1 MLTKRLLPLAV
12 VAVAGTL
19 ALTACSGQ
27 GPAAQAAEAPA
38 AGSALSLLSGT
49 AKANGAQPSTGD
61 WALRNGG
68 APDARTAPI
77 AKKWVQL
84 TAGSAGDLDPVVV
97 NGAGLTLYRFDTDT
111 ASPSKSNCAGACAVT
126 WPPLT
131 VQQGGKIFIDG
142 IRKKD
147 VGVVK
152 RDDGTLQVTIKGWP
166 AYRFAKDTQP
176 GDTKGQGVGGVWFG
190 LRPDGGKAGAQNG
203 ENSSAENSGG
213 KDSNAEN
220 SSGKDSNG
228 ENSSGKDSG
237 KGDDVTATS
246 AVLFDDANFSDNGAS
261 QGVAGAGCQ
270 NLARPGV
277 TSSVAVQGSLKLWTG
292 KDCTGES
299 KLIDGDVRDLATVGF
314 DDKLV
319 SVKLR

>member
-1 MLTKRLLPLAV
+1 MLTTRLLPLAV

-27 GPAAQAAEAPA
+27 APVAQAAEAPAAAQA

-49 AKANGAQPSTGD
+49 AKSNGAQPSTGD

-68 APDARTAPI
+68 APDAQTAPI
-77 AKKWVQL
+77 AQKWVQL
-84 TAGSAGDLDPVVV
+84 SAGSAGDLDPVVV

-111 ASPSKSNCAGACAVT
+111 ASPSKSNCSGACAVT

-176 GDTKGQGVGGVWFG
+176 DDTKGQGVGGVWFG

-203 ENSSAENSGG
+203 ENAGENGG
-213 KDSNAEN
+213 GENKDSL
-220 SSGKDSNG
+220 
-228 ENSSGKDSG
+228 
-237 KGDDVTATS
+237 TATS

-299 KLIDGDVRDLATVGF
+299 KLIDGDVRDLSAIGF

>member
-1 MLTKRLLPLAV
+1 MLAKRLLPLAL
-12 VAVAGTL
+12 AAAGAL

-27 GPAAQAAEAPA
+27 APAATAAAAPD

-111 ASPSKSNCAGACAVT
+111 ASPSKSNCAGDCAVT

-176 GDTKGQGVGGVWFG
+176 GDTKGQGIGGVWFG

-203 ENSSAENSGG
+203 ENGGGDNSGNKG
-213 KDSNAEN
+213 
-220 SSGKDSNG
+220 G
-228 ENSSGKDSG
+228 E
-237 KGDDVTATS
+237 VTATS
-246 AVLFDDANFSDNGAS
+246 AVLFDDANFSDDGAS

-277 TSSVAVQGSLKLWTG
+277 TSSIAAQGSLKLWTG

-299 KLIDGDVRDLATVGF
+299 KLIDGDVRDLSTVGF

>member
-1 MLTKRLLPLAV
+1 MLTKRLLPLAL
-12 VAVAGTL
+12 AAAGTL

-27 GPAAQAAEAPA
+27 APIAQAADAPA
-38 AGSALSLLSGT
+38 TGSALSLLSGT

-61 WALRNGG
+61 WALRSGG
-68 APDARTAPI
+68 ALDARTAPI
-77 AKKWVQL
+77 ATKWVQL

-111 ASPSKSNCAGACAVT
+111 ASPSRSNCAGACAVT

-131 VQQGGKIFIDG
+131 VQPGGKIFIDG
-142 IRKKD
+142 VRKKD

-166 AYRFAKDTQP
+166 AYRFAKDTEP

-190 LRPDGGKAGAQNG
+190 LRPDGGKAGAQEGDNG
-203 ENSSAENSGG
+203 GG
-213 KDSNAEN
+213 ES
-220 SSGKDSNG
+220 
-228 ENSSGKDSG
+228 

-246 AVLFDDANFSDNGAS
+246 AVLFDDANFSDDGAS

-314 DDKLV
+314 DDELV

>member
-1 MLTKRLLPLAV
+1 MLAKRLLPLAL
-12 VAVAGTL
+12 AAAGTL

-27 GPAAQAAEAPA
+27 APVTQAAAVPD

-49 AKANGAQPSTGD
+49 AKSNGAQPGTGD

-68 APDARTAPI
+68 TPDAKTAPI

-111 ASPSKSNCAGACAVT
+111 ASPSKSNCSDACAVT

-166 AYRFAKDTQP
+166 VYRFAKDTQP

-203 ENSSAENSGG
+203 ENDGDNNSGG
-213 KDSNAEN
+213 N
-220 SSGKDSNG
+220 NG
-228 ENSSGKDSG
+228 GE
-237 KGDDVTATS
+237 VTATS
-246 AVLFDDANFSDNGAS
+246 AVLFDDANFSDDGAS

-314 DDKLV
+314 DDALV